1 MPDSTIPP
9 RPTLSLDNV
18 PDVVDFEDIPAKR
31 CLVEWAEKHAEAVRQ
46 WDKGRRIAL
55 AYGAKES
62 SDLQIVKDQLSRLR
76 WPDTTGS

>member
-1 MPDSTIPP
+1 MLNPTISP
-9 RPTLSLDNV
+9 RPTLSLDSV

-46 WDKGRRIAL
+46 WDKARRIAL

-62 SDLQIVKDQLSRLR
+62 SDLQRVKDQSSRLR
-76 WPDTTGS
+76 WPDTTGA